1 MYENYGYRPQNY
13 FQPTYQ
19 PTYQQQNGI
28 TWVQGE
34 EAAKAYTVAPGCSAL
49 LMDAEGSTFYIKA
62 TDQTGMPLPL
72 RIFDFTERQ
81 KQPVQ
86 APFKTDIQFATRE
99 ELNALAAKI
108 DALTA
113 KKEAGA
119 NE

>member
-1 MYENYGYRPQNY
+1 MFVNYGYRPQSL
-13 FQPTYQ
+13 YQ
-19 PTYQQQNGI
+19 PYPQPQPQSGI

-34 EAAKAYTVAPGCSAL
+34 EAAKAYSVAPGCSAL

-81 KQPVQ
+81 KRPAQ
-86 APFKTDIQFATRE
+86 APTMPEVQFATRD

-108 DALTA
+108 EALMS
-113 KKEAGA
+113 KEAGT
-119 NE
+119 NG

>member
-1 MYENYGYRPQNY
+1 MFENYGYRPQTY
-13 FQPTYQ
+13 YQ
-19 PTYQQQNGI
+19 PPAPQSGI

-81 KQPVQ
+81 KQPPQ
-86 APFKTDIQFATRE
+86 ASGALGVQFATKE

-108 DALTA
+108 DALAT
-113 KKEAGA
+113 KKSRKQEVND